1 VHVIELV
8 RVSKSYQSGAFAVR
22 DVTITVEKGTTVCI
36 IGTSGSGKTTTLRMI
51 NRLVEPTSGTIRVG
65 GKAIANEDPIALRRS
80 IGYVVQDGGLLPHL
94 TVRAN
99 VGLLAEIV
107 RMPNRDRRV
116 DEVLDLVGLEPR
128 TFASRH
134 PSELSGGQ
142 KQRVAIARA
151 LVCDPE
157 VLLMDEPF
165 SALDALLRAQLGEE
179 LVRLQRTLKRTI
191 VLVTHDLI
199 EAFRVATR
207 IVLMKDGAVV
217 QEGARED
224 FLARPANEFVA
235 EFVRAQTRGIA

>member
-1 VHVIELV
+1 MIELV

-22 DVTITVEKGTTVCI
+22 DVSFTVDRGTTVCL

-51 NRLVEPTSGTIRVG
+51 NRLVEPTSGEIRVG
-65 GKAIANEDPIALRRS
+65 GRAIDREDPIALRRS
-80 IGYVVQDGGLLPHL
+80 IGYVVQEGGLLPHL
-94 TVRAN
+94 TVREN
-99 VGLLAEIV
+99 VALLAEIV
-107 RMPNRDRRV
+107 RMPDRDRRV
-116 DEVLDLVGLEPR
+116 DELLDLVGLEPR
-128 TFASRH
+128 RYALRY

-142 KQRVAIARA
+142 RQRVAIARA

-179 LVRLQRTLKRTI
+179 LVRLQKTLERTI

-207 IVLMKDGAVV
+207 IVLLHDGEIA
-217 QEGARED
+217 QEGTRDD
-224 FLARPANEFVA
+224 FVHRPANDFVA
-235 EFVRAQTRGIA
+235 EFVRAQTRGLA